1 MIRFLIGLFLE
12 GLIFGAVVRAILP
25 GEQNWTIGQTIAV
38 GVIGWVAL
46 GILFR
51 VVLGVVAGL
60 VLPLLLLGG
69 AALYLSRRRGGA
81 LPR

>member
-25 GEQNWTIGQTIAV
+25 GEQNWTISQTIAV

-51 VVLGVVAGL
+51 VMLGVVAGL